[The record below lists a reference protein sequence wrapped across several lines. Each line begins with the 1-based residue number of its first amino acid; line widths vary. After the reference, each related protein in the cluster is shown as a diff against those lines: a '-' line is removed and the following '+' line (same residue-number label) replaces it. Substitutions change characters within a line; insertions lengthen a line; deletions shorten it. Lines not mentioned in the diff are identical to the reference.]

1 MCKREIHMGLG
12 WPLERKGFDR
22 EGLPVLTTQKSTW
35 LRRSLFYDQWNIGL
49 VAFAG
54 ASLVRGAK
62 LPDVRW
68 LPHQRSGIF
77 VADPFFVNWGG
88 RQLILCEVYDYR
100 LGRGR
105 IGAISLDS
113 QSTLEIVLDLPVH
126 AAFPFPI
133 KYQGKLYCIPET
145 VGLEEVAIYDI
156 SDLSR
161 PTKAGV
167 LLDDVAGC
175 DCAVMR
181 FAGRW
186 WMFGTDARD
195 GPFDKLRIW
204 YADDL
209 LGRWRPHP
217 MNPVKVDLASSRSAG
232 APFLSEGVLYRP
244 AQDCSTGYGSRVVIH
259 RVVRLTPT
267 EFEEQPVTIIK
278 PDDDGPYPDGLHTLS
293 LAPELTLIDGKRVRS
308 VFLSWPVLTRRV
320 ESLGKL
326 VQSSLNAWMR

>member
-1 MCKREIHMGLG
+1 MGSGRPPAEKSVDHSGLSVLMTRE
-12 WPLERKGFDR
+12 
-22 EGLPVLTTQKSTW
+22 STW

-54 ASLVRGAK
+54 ASLVRGAE
-62 LPDVRW
+62 LPEVHW
-68 LPHQRSGIF
+68 LPHQRSGSF
-77 VADPFFVNWGG
+77 VADPFFVEWRG
-88 RQLILCEVYDYR
+88 RRLILCEVYDYR

-133 KYQGKLYCIPET
+133 KYRGKLYCIPET

-161 PTKAGV
+161 PTKVGV
-167 LLDDVAGC
+167 LLDGVAGC
-175 DCAVMR
+175 DCAVMP

-209 LGRWRPHP
+209 LGRWRPHAA
-217 MNPVKVDLASSRSAG
+217 NPVKVDLASSRSAG

-259 RVVRLTPT
+259 RVVCLSPT
-267 EFEEQPVTIIK
+267 EFEEHPVTTLE
-278 PDDDGPYPDGLHTLS
+278 PDRNGRYPDGLHTLS
-293 LAPELTLIDGKRVRS
+293 LAPELTLIDGKRIRS
-308 VFLSWPVLTRRV
+308 VFSSWPVLARRV
-320 ESLGKL
+320 GSLGEL
-326 VQSSLNAWMR
+326 VKSSLNAWLR

>member
-1 MCKREIHMGLG
+1 MYRREIHMGSG
-12 WPLERKGFDR
+12 RPPAGKGVDHS
-22 EGLPVLTTQKSTW
+22 GLPVLMTRESTW

-49 VAFAG
+49 VAFVG

-62 LPDVRW
+62 LPEVRW

-77 VADPFFVNWGG
+77 VADP
-88 RQLILCEVYDYR
+88 
-100 LGRGR
+100 
-105 IGAISLDS
+105 GAISLDS

-133 KYQGKLYCIPET
+133 KYRGKLYCIPET
-145 VGLEEVAIYDI
+145 VELEEVAIYDI

-167 LLDDVAGC
+167 LLDGVGGC
-175 DCAVMR
+175 DCAVMQ

-217 MNPVKVDLASSRSAG
+217 ANPVKVDLASSRSAG
-232 APFLSEGVLYRP
+232 TPFVSEGVLYRP

-259 RVVRLTPT
+259 RVVRLSPT

-278 PDDDGPYPDGLHTLS
+278 PDSDGPYPDGLHTLS

-308 VFLSWPVLTRRV
+308 VFSSRPVLAQRMG
-320 ESLGKL
+320 SLGKL
-326 VQSSLNAWMR
+326 VKSSLNAWLR